1 MKLAHQLALLLCGLV
16 ALMAGSAFYTYRL
29 LTDIHERGEHVHEY
43 YLPLSSDTGLLV
55 KHQADEAAS
64 LAEALLLHAQ
74 QAPDAAEKIQK
85 LAASKDTDSK
95 MDEKLTAISGAL
107 VEAKKGAVDSAEAQ
121 ALDDLKK
128 ELEAIGSA
136 LRAYDQALENWARER
151 QKDPTLAVAKE
162 IKEKQA
168 AAAKAIE
175 TFSESVTVKA
185 SAVMA
190 RSQDESREARLHLLL
205 AGLAI
210 VVVAVLAGAFFIS
223 RLTGPLRQVVQAAH
237 QIAEGDLEVSL
248 HATQRADEVGEL
260 TRSFAGMVGGLQATA
275 QVTQAVSEGD
285 LTAEAKPRSERDQA
299 GKAVATMVR
308 NLRQAINQLQE
319 TVQQLATAA
328 AQIMSTT
335 TEFASSATETAS
347 SIAETTATVSEVR
360 QTAELVHEK
369 ARQMATNAQH
379 VESVAHSGAQA
390 VAETTASMTRI
401 QEQMSQIADSI
412 INLSEQSQAI
422 GDIIDA
428 VEDLAEQSNLLAV
441 NAAIEAAK
449 AGDHGKGF
457 AVVAQEIR
465 NLANESKRSTTR
477 VRTLLGDIQKATST
491 AVMVTEQ
498 GSKAVAAGVQQA
510 DKANGAIRSLSENI
524 QETATS
530 ASQIAASS
538 QEQLAGM
545 EQVSAAM
552 TDIRHASD
560 QNAQGSRLIESAGRN
575 LRELGGR
582 LQELVARYRV

>member
-16 ALMAGSAFYTYRL
+16 ALMAGSAWYTYTL
-29 LTDIHERGEHVHEY
+29 LSDIHRRGEHVHDY
-43 YLPLSSDTGLLV
+43 YLPLSSGTSELV
-55 KHQADEAAS
+55 KHQAAEAAVV
-64 LAEALLLHAQ
+64 AEMQLLRARQ
-74 QAPDAAEKIQK
+74 VTAAAD
-85 LAASKDTDSK
+85 LKDLVRTKKD
-95 MDEKLTAISGAL
+95 MDDDLDEKLTGIKVLLG
-107 VEAKKGAVDSAEAQ
+107 EARQ
-121 ALDDLKK
+121 AGLDEEEIQDLKQ
-128 ELEAIGSA
+128 LEGQLATIETALHDYDTAVTDWSKQASGSA
-136 LRAYDQALENWARER
+136 ALA
-151 QKDPTLAVAKE
+151 DATE
-162 IKEKQA
+162 ITTKQEA
-168 AAAKAIE
+168 AAAAINAFR
-175 TFSESVTVKA
+175 TTVDSTA
-185 SAVMA
+185 TAVMQRA
-190 RSQDESREARLHLLL
+190 QDESRRARWQLLIAGAAVVVLALL
-205 AGLAI
+205 AGGYF
-210 VVVAVLAGAFFIS
+210 VA
-223 RLTGPLRQVVQAAH
+223 RLTGPLRQVVQAAQ
-237 QIAEGDLEVSL
+237 QIAAGDLAVTL
-248 HATQRADEVGEL
+248 HATERSDEVGEL

-275 QVTQAVSEGD
+275 QVTQAVSQGD
-285 LTAEAKPRSERDQA
+285 LTVKAEPRSERDTA
-299 GKAVATMVR
+299 GRAVATMVQ

-328 AQIMSTT
+328 TQIMSTT

-347 SIAETTATVSEVR
+347 SIAETTATVAEVR

-369 ARQMATNAQH
+369 AAQMAGNAQH
-379 VESVAHSGAQA
+379 VETIALSGAQA
-390 VAETTASMTRI
+390 VTETTACMTRI

-449 AGDHGKGF
+449 AGEQGKGF

-465 NLANESKRSTTR
+465 NLANESKRATGR
-477 VRTLLGDIQKATST
+477 VRSLLGDIQKATGT

-510 DKANGAIRSLSENI
+510 EQANGAIRSLSENI
-524 QETATS
+524 RETATA

-575 LRELGGR
+575 LRELGSK
-582 LQELVARYRV
+582 LQDLVARYRV